1 MDPEET
7 KIPVPMRDAQ
17 RIYAALG
24 SLRRIAAIEA
34 NDEFVETLDGL
45 MARLKDSHNAAVVA
59 ARGAGRDEEL
69 IEGSEEDRR
78 APPSQEPQHYDSS
91 MPHEDDRAELLNR
104 LYGAQTELPEGRIK
118 RPSKRVA
125 IFRAPGKLQ
134 PISKLSLRGSGQIGF
149 CCAYREA
156 KLSSP

>member
-45 MARLKDSHNAAVVA
+45 MGRLKDSHNAAVVA
-59 ARGAGRDEEL
+59 ARGAGRDEEEL

-78 APPSQEPQHYDSS
+78 GPPGQEPQHDPN
-91 MPHEDDRAELLNR
+91 MPQEEDRAELLSR
-104 LYGAQTELPEGRIK
+104 LYSAQTEEQIDAAAAAAERWLVE
-118 RPSKRVA
+118 RPHDEDVRLA
-125 IFRAPGKLQ
+125 REQAMHRRAGAP
-134 PISKLSLRGSGQIGF
+134 PH
-149 CCAYREA
+149 
-156 KLSSP
+156 

>member
-1 MDPEET
+1 MDPYEI

-34 NDEFVETLDGL
+34 NDEFVKTLDGL
-45 MARLKDSHNAAVVA
+45 MVRLKDSHNAVVA

-78 APPSQEPQHYDSS
+78 APPGQEPQHDSK
-91 MPHEDDRAELLNR
+91 MPQQEDRAELLNR
-104 LYGAQTELPEGRIK
+104 LYSAQTEEQIDAAAAAAERWLVE
-118 RPSKRVA
+118 RPHDEDVRLA
-125 IFRAPGKLQ
+125 RDQAMRRRAGAP
-134 PISKLSLRGSGQIGF
+134 PH
-149 CCAYREA
+149 
-156 KLSSP
+156 